1 MQHALKAHP
10 LKGHTLVYFSLP
22 VLLLPEGN
30 LLKANFG
37 VKAANEEEH
46 RTALNSPTGIEQVP
60 SGNGC
65 SVSRFVGRLR
75 P

>member
-1 MQHALKAHP
+1 MQHALKVHP
-10 LKGHTLVYFSLP
+10 LKVSVYFSLP

-60 SGNGC
+60 SL
-65 SVSRFVGRLR
+65 SQEMDAQ
-75 P
+75 